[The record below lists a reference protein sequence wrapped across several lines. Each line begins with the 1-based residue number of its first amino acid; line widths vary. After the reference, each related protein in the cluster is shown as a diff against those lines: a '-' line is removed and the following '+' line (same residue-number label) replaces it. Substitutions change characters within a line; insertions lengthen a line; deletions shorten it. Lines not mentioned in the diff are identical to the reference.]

1 MLSESLD
8 VVVRSWASSILV
20 ICERLASFGINLT
33 TLVEKPF
40 YSLWEAQCR
49 EIGFSCLFFCSPACD
64 HIREFDWL
72 RLCTEL
78 VNRSNVFSRCMYM
91 V

>member
-8 VVVRSWASSILV
+8 VVVRWWASSILL
-20 ICERLASFGINLT
+20 ICERLAFFGINLT

-40 YSLWEAQCR
+40 IMGSTVQGDW
-49 EIGFSCLFFCSPACD
+49 FSCLFCGPVCD
-64 HIREFDWL
+64 RIREFEWL

-78 VNRSNVFSRCMYM
+78 VNRSNVFIRCM
-91 V
+91 